1 MTSTLKVAFFDIGG
15 TLGTVDAT
23 TFKLTLFV
31 DSKAL
36 LDIFKRILG
45 LRLGIISNTP
55 QNFTQAH
62 FTRMLEDAGVAR
74 FFDSRCLIASS
85 IVGTD
90 KSHQEI
96 FKLAA
101 RQANVDIK
109 QCLYIGESPD
119 ELRVATQAGMAG
131 LLKPIP

>member
-15 TLGTVDAT
+15 TLGAVDPT

-45 LRLGIISNTP
+45 LRLGISNTP
-55 QNFTQAH
+55 QNFTQEH
-62 FTRMLEDAGVAR
+62 FTRMLKDAGVAR

-109 QCLYIGESPD
+109 QCLFIGESPD
-119 ELRVATQAGMAG
+119 ELRVATQAGMSG